1 MNDEVIDN
9 LELIEQNTNR
19 KIMKNDKAEN
29 RYVRD
34 QEEKLN
40 LDNPSNY
47 QS

>member
-1 MNDEVIDN
+1 
-9 LELIEQNTNR
+9 
-19 KIMKNDKAEN
+19 MKNDKAEN

-47 QS
+47 QSWKWRIRCANSNRS